1 MITIRRKAVNAT
13 AILLIFAVAQFYLQ
27 GAQAGTNAGAA
38 AAAAVA
44 SFPGQGPPLG
54 KLTTRNNQPIII
66 NGTNVASGGTV
77 LSGSTIETPDNV
89 GASIDLGPLGIL
101 DIAPNT
107 RLKLEFDEN
116 GNVKVTV
123 IQGCVILRAKENVNA
138 EVATEQQTVAQNDKK
153 ERGLDVCYWP
163 GGSGLSVGQGAA
175 AQAGAGTIGGTTG
188 GGLTATEWTLIVFST
203 LAGTVGLTTLGGGGG
218 TDPSPS

>member
-1 MITIRRKAVNAT
+1 MRSKLINAT
-13 AILLIFAVAQFYLQ
+13 AILLIFSVAQLYLQ
-27 GAQAGTNAGAA
+27 TGKASPGAEATAA
-38 AAAAVA
+38 A
-44 SFPGQGPPLG
+44 STTTSSTGQGPTLG

-77 LSGSTIETPDNV
+77 LPDSIIETPDNV

-107 RLKLEFDEN
+107 KLKLEYDRN
-116 GNVKVTV
+116 GNVKVTI
-123 IQGCVILRAKENVNA
+123 IQGCVIFRAKQDVNV

-153 ERGLDVCYWP
+153 EKSLDVCYWP
-163 GGSGLSVGQGAA
+163 GGTGLSVGQGAA
-175 AQAGAGTIGGTTG
+175 AQAGAGAVGGTTG
-188 GGLTATEWTLIVFST
+188 GGLTATELTLIVI
-203 LAGTVGLTTLGGGGG
+203 TTLTGTIGFVAIGSGGG

>member
-27 GAQAGTNAGAA
+27 GTRAGTNAGAT
-38 AAAAVA
+38 AAAVA
-44 SFPGQGPPLG
+44 SIPGQGPALG

-107 RLKLEFDEN
+107 KLKLEFDEN
-116 GNVKVTV
+116 GKVKVTV
-123 IQGCVILRAKENVNA
+123 IQGCVIFRAKQNVNA

-153 ERGLDVCYWP
+153 EKALDVCYWP

-188 GGLTATEWTLIVFST
+188 GGLTATEWTLIVVST
-203 LAGTVGLTTLGGGGG
+203 LTGTIGLTSLGGGG